1 MMKLMSNELQMG
13 AVREGSNVD
22 DDESSCDSEQN
33 KDPTQGQVDELL
45 KLTNE
50 VMAHYEESM

>member
-13 AVREGSNVD
+13 AVREGSNIG

-33 KDPTQGQVDELL
+33 KDPT
-45 KLTNE
+45 
-50 VMAHYEESM
+50 